1 MEHVERPVRIIKS
14 DAKKRYTLGVVYEP
28 DVVDSQG
35 DWTDA
40 KEIERA
46 AHAFMLSLQGRPR
59 LSKAALEVLGLVVKG
74 LAERPMVA
82 LDVSDCWEELRK
94 SGHGLG
100 YMHQVWDPGIGD
112 VVECYVAPCDMVV
125 NEQPVR
131 KGSWLLGVV
140 WSEECFA
147 KVEAGEITGLSMG
160 GSGRRVPDAQAG

>member
-1 MEHVERPVRIIKS
+1 MEREVRIIKS

-40 KEIERA
+40 EEIEKA

-59 LSKAALEVLGLVVKG
+59 LGKATLEVLGLVAKG
-74 LAERPMVA
+74 LGERPVVA
-82 LDVSDCWEELRK
+82 IDVSDCWEELRK
-94 SGHGLG
+94 AGQGLG
-100 YMHQVWDPGIGD
+100 YMHEAWDPGIGD

-125 NEQPVR
+125 NEQAVR
-131 KGSWLLGVV
+131 KGAWLLGVI
-140 WSEECFA
+140 WSEEYFA